1 MCEASALEFCND
13 MRICMQGGPERLFF
27 VMFLLFMFCFLRCSD
42 DTFPPRLPLCGS
54 LLIAEESR
62 RGEQRGAD
70 AFLSGGQRTP
80 PSPSLLL
87 SSVLPPAFIGRASK
101 WSSAYEKDPR
111 LYATQISLSPPLP
124 DSFHKNT
131 LTSVPSPWRKAL
143 ICRVSP
149 FSLLSLLLFLCS
161 PCLSAP

>member
-1 MCEASALEFCND
+1 MTL
-13 MRICMQGGPERLFF
+13 
-27 VMFLLFMFCFLRCSD
+27 
-42 DTFPPRLPLCGS
+42 FPPRLPLCGS

-131 LTSVPSPWRKAL
+131 LTSVPSP
-143 ICRVSP
+143 
-149 FSLLSLLLFLCS
+149 
-161 PCLSAP
+161 